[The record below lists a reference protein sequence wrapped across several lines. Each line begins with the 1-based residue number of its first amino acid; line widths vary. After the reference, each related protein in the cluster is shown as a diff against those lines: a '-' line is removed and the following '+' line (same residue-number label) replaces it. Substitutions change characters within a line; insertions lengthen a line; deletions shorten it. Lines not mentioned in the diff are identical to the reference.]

1 VARENYPISAHSDNP
16 QKHETT
22 FFVVLSTDY
31 SRLKTLG
38 DTWDCEPDEA
48 LTRVLD
54 EYLSKEQ
61 LR

>member
-1 VARENYPISAHSDNP
+1 MPRDHPIAPLSNSP
-16 QKHETT
+16 QSHETT

-31 SRLKTLG
+31 SRLEALG
-38 DTWDCEPDEA
+38 NAWGCSPDEA